1 MLRRSMLMVAV
12 MLLMGGLSP
21 AWGADNASL
30 QQLAAKNV
38 DFFMA
43 YCPVMVLQIQQQQ
56 MTACEKVIKLVD
68 RVDGGLRLRTM
79 LRDASGNAV
88 PFSRFKKG
96 QMVFIRG
103 LKQSD
108 GTILARGIYLMPA
121 NLSTTALN
129 SYSFVSRVP
138 DWQPEV
144 VSK

>member
-1 MLRRSMLMVAV
+1 MLRKSILIIAA
-12 MLLMGGLSP
+12 MLLMGGLSS
-21 AWGADNASL
+21 AWGADGVSV
-30 QQLAAKNV
+30 QQLTAKNV
-38 DFFMA
+38 DFFTA
-43 YCPVMVLQIQQQQ
+43 YCPVMVLQTQQQQ

-79 LRDASGNAV
+79 LRDASGNTV
-88 PFSRFKKG
+88 PFSRFRKG

-138 DWQPEV
+138 DWQAEV